1 MEKGCKELAWA
12 GSAPP
17 RLVYLYRPK
26 SLLCYGI
33 GADQERSQC
42 GRLEDFVGRSRFSY
56 VGQGDSGDAPTRNLD
71 NEREKEI
78 MEFFDAVVTEQAK
91 QNVMEILNS
100 GRLSEGEW
108 VRRFEQELEKQF
120 GYRNCVAVNS
130 GTSALHLALLLA
142 GVGQGDEVILT
153 AQTFVATGLAVLY
166 CGAKPVFADI
176 ERDGNIDPREVHRK
190 ITSKTRAIIC
200 VSWGGQPCQL
210 DRLKDVCIRY
220 GLKLIQDNAQ
230 AFGATYYG
238 LSLTEWGDFSCFS
251 FQAIKHLTT
260 GDGGLLVSKTSAGKY
275 YGDRLRWFGISRT
288 EDNVDYTGERQYNLS
303 QMGYKYHMN
312 DYAAALGLGNL
323 SVAQENILNRRGIA
337 AKYDY
342 SIPEEYRI
350 ERNPG
355 GSYWLYDLLVEKR
368 SDFIR
373 MMKSKN
379 IPVSVVHVGID
390 RNDVFGGKVMNNVNQ
405 RYWDEH
411 HICIPCH
418 SSLTDEDVQRVID
431 AVRGG
436 W

>member
-1 MEKGCKELAWA
+1 
-12 GSAPP
+12 
-17 RLVYLYRPK
+17 
-26 SLLCYGI
+26 
-33 GADQERSQC
+33 
-42 GRLEDFVGRSRFSY
+42 
-56 VGQGDSGDAPTRNLD
+56 
-71 NEREKEI
+71 
-78 MEFFDAVVTEQAK
+78 MEFFDTIVTEQAK
-91 QNVMEILNS
+91 QNVMNVLNS
-100 GRLSEGEW
+100 GHLSEGRVVQE
-108 VRRFEQELEKQF
+108 FEKALENQF

-130 GTSALHLALLLA
+130 GTSALHLALILA
-142 GVGQGDEVILT
+142 GVGQGDEVILP
-153 AQTFVATGLAVLY
+153 AQTFVATGLAILY
-166 CGAKPVFADI
+166 CGAKPIFVDI
-176 ERDGNIDPREVHRK
+176 EKDGNIDPRGIHRK

-200 VSWGGQPCQL
+200 VSWGGHACQL

-220 GLKLIQDNAQ
+220 GLKLVQDNAQ

-238 LSLTEWGDFSCFS
+238 LPLTEWGDFSCFS
-251 FQAIKHLTT
+251 FQAIKHLTA
-260 GDGGLLVSKTSAGKY
+260 GDGGLLVSKTSAGRY
-275 YGDRLRWFGISRT
+275 YGERLRWFGISRT

-323 SVAQENILNRRGIA
+323 SVVQENILNRRSIA
-337 AKYDY
+337 AKYNY

-355 GSYWLYDLLVEKR
+355 GSWWLYDLLVERR

-379 IPVSVVHVGID
+379 IPVSVVHAGID
-390 RNDVFGGKVMNNVNQ
+390 RNDIFGGKVTENANQ

-418 SSLTDEDVQRVID
+418 PNLTDEDVQDVID